1 MANTYND
8 TDWSTDGNTKGSA
21 TSSTVDNVAL
31 GGTLSVTG
39 ASTLSS
45 TLAVGG
51 DANFDSNTLFV
62 DASTNRVG
70 VGTSTPASIFHLV
83 SGTTDNPMIT
93 LDHESTSNV
102 SQGGTV
108 NFVKRD
114 TDGAVLAD
122 NIVLGDIGFRGVE
135 AGGTERSGAM
145 IRGRTQGVWA
155 DGGNCGTEL
164 AFYTAQTTG
173 SGTHQRM
180 CIQKDGKVGI
190 GTDSPLDALHIK
202 GVDDEVTTVLIQG
215 EGSHASSHYPCLRF
229 IRSKNAGLVAAG
241 DKLGSIQFGGYLGST
256 GGDFYTNYEIGA
268 SISAWCEADPSD
280 ANEDIPTSIR
290 FFTAPNGSSPNTERM
305 RIMDD
310 GKVGIGT
317 TSPEAYLHV
326 TEDTDLGTSVGDK
339 QMFLKLSGDSAN
351 NDYLE
356 TSLIR
361 VSTYDGDGGG
371 ADNFDSAQWRIQRK
385 VDSTY
390 MGWIG
395 FGGEEGSDR
404 NNYGISF
411 GVGSDGGGDN
421 PLTVDE
427 KMRIEGS
434 NGYVGIGTTAPE
446 QILHLEGSGD
456 VGLLIRAD
464 SDNSGEQDNPLI
476 ALQQDY
482 SAAGASGTLNNFNIG
497 MVGTAGQIYTDSII
511 NAKYLLAQGSHDS
524 GSDTGVIQ
532 FVTGGHNGQDT
543 TTNTGTPGTA
553 RMTILQ
559 NGKIGIGTTSPSTP
573 LHVVG
578 NITTT
583 GYIIEGRTLIKI
595 PATAFIANDDQLNG
609 YQFAILENDGSNFG
623 TRVGGA
629 GAELF
634 AYIDVPLGYT
644 ATKVKITGSDT
655 ANEVEVYTLDLD
667 DGTIGSEISNSALT
681 VADDTDLASNHVGA
695 DDKMLLIK
703 VVTTATDD
711 IVYGGYVTIEAT

>member
-70 VGTSTPASIFHLV
+70 VGTSTPASILHLV
-83 SGTTDNPMIT
+83 SGTTDTPMIT

-145 IRGRTQGVWA
+145 IRGRTQDVWA

-164 AFYTAQTTG
+164 AFYTAQTTD

-190 GTDSPLDALHIK
+190 GSASPGYKLVVNLVGDESVQFLGNADA
-202 GVDDEVTTVLIQG
+202 
-215 EGSHASSHYPCLRF
+215 P
-229 IRSKNAGLVAAG
+229 GLVFTNQSEASGVSGGHHKIQLTGSNYGNNYLQLGRDAG
-241 DKLGSIQFGGYLGST
+241 DHDIVMFGS
-256 GGDFYTNYEIGA
+256 
-268 SISAWCEADPSD
+268 
-280 ANEDIPTSIR
+280 
-290 FFTAPNGSSPNTERM
+290 
-305 RIMDD
+305 
-310 GKVGIGT
+310 VGIGT
-317 TSPEAYLHV
+317 ATPGSALEVSNASATSNIPTIAITNLSTTADHHGGNLYFRRGDPDANL
-326 TEDTDLGTSVGDK
+326 TDEDILGDIVWFGQDNSDDAWIDAASIRCAIDGTPNTNVMPAELTFWTNDGANSAEQRMVLDK
-339 QMFLKLSGDSAN
+339 
-351 NDYLE
+351 
-356 TSLIR
+356 
-361 VSTYDGDGGG
+361 DG
-371 ADNFDSAQWRIQRK
+371 R
-385 VDSTY
+385 
-390 MGWIG
+390 
-395 FGGEEGSDR
+395 
-404 NNYGISF
+404 
-411 GVGSDGGGDN
+411 
-421 PLTVDE
+421 
-427 KMRIEGS
+427 
-434 NGYVGIGTTAPE
+434 VGIGTTAP
-446 QILHLEGSGD
+446 
-456 VGLLIRAD
+456 
-464 SDNSGEQDNPLI
+464 
-476 ALQQDY
+476 
-482 SAAGASGTLNNFNIG
+482 
-497 MVGTAGQIYTDSII
+497 
-511 NAKYLLAQGSHDS
+511 
-524 GSDTGVIQ
+524 
-532 FVTGGHNGQDT
+532 
-543 TTNTGTPGTA
+543 
-553 RMTILQ
+553 
-559 NGKIGIGTTSPSTP
+559 STP
-573 LHVVG
+573 LHVAG

-595 PATAFIANDDQLNG
+595 PATAFRANDDG
-609 YQFAILENDGSNFG
+609 IGVTHVVGSVEDDGSNFG
-623 TRVGGA
+623 MRPGSSA
-629 GAELF
+629 LEF
-634 AYIDVPLGYT
+634 YAYIDVPLGYT

-667 DGTIGSEISNSALT
+667 DGTIGSEISNSGLT
-681 VADDTDLASNHVGA
+681 VADDTALASNHVGA

-711 IVYGGYVTIEAT
+711 LIYGGYVTIQTT